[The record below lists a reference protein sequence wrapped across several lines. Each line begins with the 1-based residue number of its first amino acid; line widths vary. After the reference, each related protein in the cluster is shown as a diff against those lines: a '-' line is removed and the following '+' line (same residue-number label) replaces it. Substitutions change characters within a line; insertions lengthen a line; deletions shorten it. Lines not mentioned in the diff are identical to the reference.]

1 MVKAAPVVAMP
12 TTTPPPPAP
21 PRRAADTPPPT
32 PPSSFPSLSLLH
44 SLSLHP
50 PTSPPS
56 PPLHPAV
63 VASVA
68 LLLIFAFGAG
78 VHRIDVRTGTDELWV
93 PQRTPIMSHRDAVG
107 DLYGAQPEWHAMILS
122 ADDGNVLTPAGVDAV
137 WDLQEKMALIPGW
150 NATCLRLG
158 PPSDEPLEP
167 LDADGCVLRGVTELW
182 CNRTHYDAEVT
193 STSDPPAAL
202 MTIINTRR
210 RTCAGG
216 YVERLRL
223 SALRRTRAAR
233 VSDPPPPATR

>member
-1 MVKAAPVVAMP
+1 MSCGEKVTRVLTAPSMALSRLMVRWTTEVVLPAPEVRQQMVKAAPVVSMP
-12 TTTPPPPAP
+12 TTTPPQPSPA
-21 PRRAADTPPPT
+21 RRSSDTPPAHPPPLSRPSLFST
-32 PPSSFPSLSLLH
+32 PSPSIPPPHHLPPPSSRSRRVRRL
-44 SLSLHP
+44 
-50 PTSPPS
+50 
-56 PPLHPAV
+56 
-63 VASVA
+63 ASDFRVR
-68 LLLIFAFGAG
+68 GWG
-78 VHRIDVRTGTDELWV
+78 HRIDVRTGTDELWV

-193 STSDPPAAL
+193 STSTLPP
-202 MTIINTRR
+202 R
-210 RTCAGG
+210 
-216 YVERLRL
+216 
-223 SALRRTRAAR
+223 
-233 VSDPPPPATR
+233 